1 MIEQETLELLE
12 WHLLCQHLS
21 TFAATKLGKGAAV
34 NLEIPSS
41 PQESFR
47 LLRQTEEVFSLITD
61 SGCNWS
67 FDGIYD
73 IGLFLERAKRG
84 GLLRGEELLQI
95 ASTLGG
101 VRRLKKIIDQRE
113 NLVTLKELV
122 ADLRTFAE
130 LEQEIYFCLDERGE
144 VAERASPKLAGI
156 RQKIRALRHR
166 IQETLQSIIQSFP
179 HALQETV
186 ITQRGERFVLPV
198 RADCSNIITGIVHD
212 TSNSGLTLYVE
223 PKEIIPLGNQLQ
235 TARNEEKRE
244 EERILGALSDKV
256 GENWEAL
263 EKLLAVATILDL
275 ATAKARYG
283 LWLEAY
289 PPEFIDFA
297 GGEGISLKSLRHPL
311 LLWQEKHENGRPVV
325 PIDVYISPQTRVVAI
340 TGPNTGGKTVTLKT
354 IGLVCL
360 MAKAGMY
367 IPAKPPARLPWFDK
381 VLADIGDEQSLQ
393 QNLSTFSGHICR
405 IVRILEAIEGANCL
419 VLLDEIGA
427 GTDPQEGTA
436 IAIAILKYLADHN
449 LLTLATTHYGELK
462 TLKYSD
468 SRFENASVEFDDVTL
483 QPTYRLLWGIPGRSN
498 AITIAKR
505 LGLKPEILQQA
516 ETLVGNL
523 SLDINQLIS
532 ALETQ
537 RRQQEEKHRQ
547 AEELLQKTELFYQEV
562 SAKAKALQERE
573 RDLKRELEREIKKQ
587 LLDAKS
593 QINQV
598 IKEFKRKNSPSPQ
611 DAQKATE
618 SLNKIAQRFLTPPAE
633 KANAGYRPKVG
644 ERVKIVSIG
653 QVAEVLEVNEDNQ
666 QVTARFGIMKMIVPF
681 SDIESL
687 GGEKA
692 TTTPKTNT
700 TPPQPPKTTP
710 QSSSPPPIPIRTAR
724 NTVDIRGKQIHLAYS
739 ILEKAIASASD
750 VGTLWIIHGK
760 GTGALRK
767 GVQEFLA
774 NHPQVSHYTDAPE
787 NEGGTGVTIAYL
799 Q

>member
-1 MIEQETLELLE
+1 MIEQETLKLLE

-34 NLEIPSS
+34 NLDIPSS
-41 PQESFR
+41 PQGSYK

-61 SGCNWS
+61 SSCNWS

-73 IGLFLERAKRG
+73 IGVSLERAKMG
-84 GLLRGEELLQI
+84 GTLGGKELLQI

-101 VRRLKKIIDQRE
+101 FRRLKKTIDQRE
-113 NLVTLKELV
+113 NLVTLGELV
-122 ADLRTFAE
+122 AGIGTFAE
-130 LEQEIYFCLDERGE
+130 LEQEIYFCIDERGE

-156 RQKIRALRHR
+156 RQKIRSLRHQ

-179 HALQETV
+179 YALQEAV

-198 RADCSNIITGIVHD
+198 KADHSNIITGIVHD
-212 TSNSGLTLYVE
+212 TSSSGLTLYVE
-223 PKEIIPLGNQLQ
+223 PKEIIPMGNQLQ
-235 TARNEEKRE
+235 TARLEEKRE
-244 EERILGALSDKV
+244 EERILAALSAKV
-256 GENWEAL
+256 GKNWEAL
-263 EKLLAVATILDL
+263 EKLLAVVTILDL
-275 ATAKARYG
+275 ATARARYG
-283 LWLEAY
+283 LWLDAY

-297 GGEGISLKSLRHPL
+297 GGESISLKSLRHPL
-311 LLWQEKHENGRPVV
+311 LIWQEKHENGRAVV
-325 PIDVYISPQTRVVAI
+325 PIDVQISPNIRVVAI

-354 IGLVCL
+354 VGLVCL

-367 IPAKPPARLPWFDK
+367 IPAKPPVRLPWFDK

-427 GTDPQEGTA
+427 GTDPQEGAA

-449 LLTLATTHYGELK
+449 LLTIATTHYGELK
-462 TLKYSD
+462 SLKYSD
-468 SRFENASVEFDDVTL
+468 SRFENASVEFDDVSL
-483 QPTYRLLWGIPGRSN
+483 QPTYRLLWGVPGRSN
-498 AITIAKR
+498 AIVIARR
-505 LGLKPEILQQA
+505 LGLKPEILHQA

-523 SLDINQLIS
+523 SLDVNELIS
-532 ALETQ
+532 ALENQ

-547 AEELLQKTELFYQEV
+547 AEELLQKTESFYREV

-573 RDLKRELEREIKKQ
+573 RDLKRELEREIREQ
-587 LLDAKS
+587 LLAAKS
-593 QINQV
+593 QISQV
-598 IKEFKRKNSPSPQ
+598 IKELKRKSEPTTR

-618 SLNKIAQRFLTPPAE
+618 SLNKIGQRFLTPLQEE
-633 KANAGYRPKVG
+633 KLNTGYRPKVG
-644 ERVKIVSIG
+644 EKVKIISIG

-666 QVTARFGIMKMIVPF
+666 QVTARFGIMRMIVPF

-687 GGEKA
+687 AGEKA
-692 TTTPKTNT
+692 VAAPKTNT
-700 TPPQPPKTTP
+700 TPSPSKSVS
-710 QSSSPPPIPIRTAR
+710 QSSPPPPIPIRTPR
-724 NTVDIRGKQIHLAYS
+724 NTVDIRGKRVHLAYP
-739 ILEKAIASASD
+739 ILEKAIASASEM
-750 VGTLWIIHGK
+750 GTLWIVHGK
-760 GTGALRK
+760 GTGALRR
-767 GVQEFLA
+767 GVHEFLA

-799 Q
+799 K